1 MSRLRIV
8 TYNVHR
14 CLGVDGRLSPE
25 RIAEVIAETR
35 ADIVAL
41 QELDVR
47 RARSGG
53 IDQAEAIAR
62 ALGMGS
68 VHFHPALKV
77 MEEEYGDAIIT
88 ALPSR
93 VIKAGPL
100 PGVERKPRIEPRGAI
115 WARIEVGGGPVD
127 VINTHFGLRRWERRA
142 QARCLLG
149 PEWLG
154 CADPAVPMVLAG
166 DFNSFPRGSVC
177 GMMREQLRDA
187 HQLGSPKRRRPRR
200 TYPSGFPV
208 FRIDHIFV
216 SSHFSVHSAD
226 THRSVLS
233 RAASDHLPL
242 VAELVVDTPDAA
254 HPVPHSGDLVA
265 PRDRRTRQGV
275 AMLSTK
281 ARP

>member
-1 MSRLRIV
+1 MSRFRIV

-14 CLGVDGRLSPE
+14 CLGVDGKLSPE
-25 RIAEVIAETR
+25 RIAAVITETG

-53 IDQAEAIAR
+53 VDQAEAIAR
-62 ALGMGS
+62 ELGMGN

-93 VIKAGPL
+93 VIKAGAL
-100 PGVERKPRIEPRGAI
+100 PGLAHRPGIEPRGAI
-115 WARIEVGGGPVD
+115 WTRIEIEGAPVD
-127 VINTHFGLRRWERRA
+127 VVNTHFGLRRRERQA
-142 QARCLLG
+142 QARALLG
-149 PEWLG
+149 SGWLG
-154 CADPAVPMVLAG
+154 QAEPDVPLVLAG
-166 DFNSFPRGSVC
+166 DFNSFPRGTVC
-177 GMMREQLRDA
+177 GMFRQQFRDA

-200 TYPSGFPV
+200 TFPSGFPV

-216 SSHFSVHSAD
+216 SSQISVGSVD
-226 THRSVLS
+226 TYRSVKS

-242 VAELVVDTPDAA
+242 VADLIVD
-254 HPVPHSGDLVA
+254 
-265 PRDRRTRQGV
+265 R
-275 AMLSTK
+275 
-281 ARP
+281 